1 MKLKCSIVILVILA
15 SFLFLVSCQND
26 SGTAEKQQTKLIE
39 SYFQDLKNGNTE
51 EASKKVRFT
60 KAEINAGLPDIFCDA
75 MQGYDYKELTIH
87 EIKKLSDSIYLVNA
101 TVNTN
106 FDSETKSEYID
117 VEFNP
122 FIVFYDNEYKIAFVK
137 EQVPQSL
144 YGDLKALPDN
154 YDDNLDYIIFE
165 DGDETFNLV
174 QHCQNNN
181 E

>member
-1 MKLKCSIVILVILA
+1 MRMKLSIVILAILA
-15 SFLFLVSCQND
+15 SFLFFVSCQTDN
-26 SGTAEKQQTKLIE
+26 GTTEKQQTKLIE

-60 KAEINAGLPDIFCDA
+60 QAEINAGLPNIFCDA

-87 EIKKLSDSIYLVNA
+87 EIKKLNDSIYLVNA

-106 FDSETKSEYID
+106 FDSENKSEYID

-165 DGDETFNLV
+165 DGDETFNP
-174 QHCQNNN
+174 

>member
-106 FDSETKSEYID
+106 FDSENKSEYIY
-117 VEFNP
+117 V
-122 FIVFYDNEYKIAFVK
+122 
-137 EQVPQSL
+137 
-144 YGDLKALPDN
+144 
-154 YDDNLDYIIFE
+154 
-165 DGDETFNLV
+165 
-174 QHCQNNN
+174 
-181 E
+181 

>member
-1 MKLKCSIVILVILA
+1 MKLKCSIVILATLA
-15 SFLFLVSCQND
+15 SFLFLVSCQNT

-39 SYFQDLKNGNTE
+39 SYLQDLKNGNTE
-51 EASKKVRFT
+51 EASTKVRFT

-87 EIKKLSDSIYLVNA
+87 A

-106 FDSETKSEYID
+106 FDSEDKSEYID

-165 DGDETFNLV
+165 DGDETFNL
-174 QHCQNNN
+174 